1 MLYFN
6 TTTNERYND
15 RTLALANLRPEDNDV
30 HELHVVRP
38 DIDARYEVYHDTQQ
52 VETVEGQF
60 RVKFDV
66 LDRPREKLIAS
77 ATDIHRHAVALIREG
92 DIVIQGHGIKS
103 PVEALTTFKAWRTA
117 VNAGL
122 TFEPNSSPFTTPTPE
137 LTQAVFD
144 DMIAGLEDH
153 LLACDT
159 VESSVGD
166 YLSTVTA
173 QTLKTVEPLV
183 WAQGEYDALM
193 AA

>member
-38 DIDARYEVYHDTQQ
+38 DIDDRYEVYHDTQQ

-60 RVKFDV
+60 RVKFEVIDQPR
-66 LDRPREKLIAS
+66 DRLIAS
-77 ATDIHRHAVALIREG
+77 AADIHRHAVALIREG
-92 DIVIQGHGIKS
+92 DIVVQGHGIKS
-103 PVEALTTFKAWRTA
+103 PVEALSTFKAWRTA

-122 TFEPNSSPFTTPTPE
+122 TFEPNSSPFTTPPPE
-137 LTQAVFD
+137 MTAGVFD
-144 DMIAGLEDH
+144 SVIAGLEDH

-159 VESSVGD
+159 VESSVDD

-173 QTLKTVEPLV
+173 QTLKSVEPLA
-183 WAQGEYDALM
+183 WAQDAYDSLM
-193 AA
+193 SA